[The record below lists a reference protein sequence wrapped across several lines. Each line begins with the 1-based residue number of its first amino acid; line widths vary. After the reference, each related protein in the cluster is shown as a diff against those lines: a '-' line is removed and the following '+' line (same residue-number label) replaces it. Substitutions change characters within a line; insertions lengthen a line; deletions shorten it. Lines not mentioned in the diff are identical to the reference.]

1 MLNGLRATAWL
12 GIEEAKMKKLLVSTA
27 IVALTFAGM
36 CAVTSAQEKRTWQL
50 YGLFCNDVKSLN
62 TVIENIDK
70 MSWGAI
76 DMVNKEKQTCTY
88 YPPEKPVR
96 VVADKLNMLETR
108 PDRTGK
114 MYLYEVN
121 VVGYIFFPLLRP
133 IEPITQY
140 FYTQTVLSGT
150 VEREA
155 L

>member
-1 MLNGLRATAWL
+1 MKNPVSKAIGIFYLAVAVLATIG
-12 GIEEAKMKKLLVSTA
+12 GIQKAKA
-27 IVALTFAGM
+27 E
-36 CAVTSAQEKRTWQL
+36 EKRTWQL

-76 DMVNKEKQTCTY
+76 DMVNKDKVTCTY

-96 VVADKLNMLETR
+96 VLADKLNMLETR

-114 MYLYEVN
+114 MYLYEAN
-121 VVGYIFFPLLRP
+121 VVGYIFFPLTRP